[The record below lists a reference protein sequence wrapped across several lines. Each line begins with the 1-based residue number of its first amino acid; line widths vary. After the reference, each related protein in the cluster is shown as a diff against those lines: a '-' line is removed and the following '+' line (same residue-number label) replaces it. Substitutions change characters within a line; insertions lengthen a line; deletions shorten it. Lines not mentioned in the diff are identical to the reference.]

1 MHGIIQ
7 QLVIPI
13 KNDMKTAER
22 IVNILINTNIFLNGQ
37 LINTIWVKFGDNQFD
52 LLQLLI
58 F

>member
-37 LINTIWVKFGDNQFD
+37 LINTIWVIFGDNQFD